1 MRFLGVALLLA
12 AGVAGAQTKTITVG
26 AKGADFTTI
35 QAAVN
40 AAPETRVYLAGSD
53 GWNPETVK

>member
-26 AKGADFTTI
+26 AKGADFTAI
-35 QAAVN
+35 QAVN

-53 GWNPETVK
+53 GWNPKTVK